1 MSNVIEKSN
10 SYRPDIQGLRAIA
23 ILIVVCYHS
32 GIFFKSGFVGV
43 DVFFAI
49 SGYVISSSLIRE
61 IEGNGRISVSQFYAR
76 RIRRLLPALAV
87 MLSVVLFASTW
98 LSAFSARVQ
107 TVRTGMFATF
117 SAANLFLFR
126 FRPDGYFVVGEKTN
140 ALLHTWSLS
149 IEEQFYLLFP
159 ILMIVAMQVVQKYS
173 MSIRV
178 GIRYVCGLVGVISLA
193 ICVGSSIGRFP
204 EVSGKF
210 SRILGTTSVDAR
222 FAFYLPFARAWEF
235 LAGVALAT
243 FSFQSARN
251 IGKSITAYLGLALI
265 IGSALFLNDATSFP
279 GFWALLPIVGA
290 LNLLSACRTKG
301 PVNALLTSRAM
312 CWIGDRSY
320 GWYLWH
326 WPMIQFTK
334 PFWPDNRFAST
345 SAALF
350 ALVPA
355 AISYRWIENRLRSS
369 LVWRTKNKMGLLIA
383 CSLLVPL
390 LMGATSRDLSP
401 ELDYHLD
408 AKMGCEYGDLA
419 NLDPH
424 GKCAIPVA
432 DSNGYAVL
440 IGDSHAGMLSEG
452 FVTASHEIGLDAVI
466 AVNGNRPFLYRPWD
480 MDTTKTE
487 YPFRALESW
496 ANGKVKPS
504 IVVIGQVKYL
514 ETVGAESSS
523 WSDQFI
529 PILKELETLGI
540 AVVVAAPAWN
550 MGVTPRAC
558 SILQVT
564 ISKCPASANLSTFG
578 LDNGRGAMVDQ
589 WRIAVNS
596 VHNSVLMDTLPVLC
610 PNLECSTRRDGNWWW
625 RDEAHIS
632 ISASNALAP
641 LIAEKMLEA
650 QRLVK

>member
-1 MSNVIEKSN
+1 MSNVMEKSN

-23 ILIVVCYHS
+23 ILVVICYHS
-32 GIFFKSGFVGV
+32 GIFFKSGFIGV

-61 IEGNGRISVSQFYAR
+61 IESNGRISISQFYAR

-87 MLSVVLFASTW
+87 MLSIVLFASTW
-98 LSAFSARVQ
+98 LSALSARVQ

-159 ILMIVAMQVVQKYS
+159 IFMIVAIPLAQKFS
-173 MSIRV
+173 VDIKV
-178 GIRYVCGLVGVISLA
+178 GIRYVCGLVGVISLV
-193 ICVGSSIGRFP
+193 ICIGASIGRFP

-210 SRILGTTSVDAR
+210 SRILGTTSIDAR

-235 LAGVALAT
+235 LAGVVLAT

-251 IGKSITAYLGLALI
+251 IRKSITAYLGLALI
-265 IGSALFLNDATSFP
+265 IGSALFLHDATSFP
-279 GFWALLPIVGA
+279 GFWALIPIIGA
-290 LNLLSACRTKG
+290 LNLLSAGHTNG
-301 PVNALLTSRAM
+301 PVNSLLTSRAM

-326 WPMIQFTK
+326 WPMIQFIK

-355 AISYRWIENRLRSS
+355 AISYRWIENRFRSS
-369 LVWRTKNKMGLLIA
+369 HVWRTKNNMGLLIS

-401 ELDYHLD
+401 ELNYHLD
-408 AKMGCEYGDLA
+408 SKMGCEYGDLA
-419 NLDPH
+419 NLDPR
-424 GKCAIPVA
+424 GKCAIPVTG
-432 DSNGYAVL
+432 SHGYAVL

-466 AVNGNRPFLYRPWD
+466 AVNGNHPFLFRPWD
-480 MDTTKTE
+480 METTRNE
-487 YPFRALESW
+487 YPYQAIESW
-496 ANGKVKPS
+496 VDRDVKPS
-504 IVVIGQVKYL
+504 VVVIAQSGYAMGN
-514 ETVGAESSS
+514 TDGSS
-523 WSDQFI
+523 WSVQFI
-529 PILKELETLGI
+529 PILKRLSELGI
-540 AVVVAAPAWN
+540 PAVVAEAAVGAN
-550 MGVTPRAC
+550 IEPRSC
-558 SILQVT
+558 SPLQDLVG
-564 ISKCPASANLSTFG
+564 KCPADIARTTSI
-578 LDNGRGAMVDQ
+578 LDENRSGRTVEESKAV
-589 WRIAVNS
+589 RAVN
-596 VHNSVLMDTLPVLC
+596 NAVLMDTLPVLC
-610 PNLECSTRRDGNWWW
+610 PATDCPMRRNGEWWW
-625 RDEAHIS
+625 RDSAHIS
-632 ISASNALAP
+632 ITASHVLAP
-641 LIAEKMLEA
+641 LIAKKMLEA
-650 QRLVK
+650 QQLIK

>member
-1 MSNVIEKSN
+1 MSDVMEKSN

-23 ILIVVCYHS
+23 IFVVVCYHS

-61 IEGNGRISVSQFYAR
+61 IESNGRISISQFYAR

-87 MLSVVLFASTW
+87 MLSIVLFASTW
-98 LSAFSARVQ
+98 LSALSARVQ

-159 ILMIVAMQVVQKYS
+159 ILMIIAIPLAQKSS
-173 MSIRV
+173 MDIRV

-193 ICVGSSIGRFP
+193 ICIGASIGRFP

-210 SRILGTTSVDAR
+210 SRILGTTSIDAR

-235 LAGVALAT
+235 LAGVVLAT

-251 IGKSITAYLGLALI
+251 IRKSITAYLGLALI
-265 IGSALFLNDATSFP
+265 IGSALFLHDATSFP
-279 GFWALLPIVGA
+279 GFWSLIPIVGA
-290 LNLLSACRTKG
+290 LNLLSTGRTKG
-301 PVNALLTSRAM
+301 PVNSLLTSRAM

-326 WPMIQFTK
+326 WPMIQFVK
-334 PFWPDNRFAST
+334 PLWPDNRFAST
-345 SAALF
+345 TAALV

-355 AISYRWIENRLRSS
+355 AISYTWIENRFRSS
-369 LVWRTKNKMGLLIA
+369 PAWRAKNKMVLLIA

-390 LMGATSRDLSP
+390 FMGATSTDFSP
-401 ELDYHLD
+401 ELNYHLD

-419 NLDPH
+419 NLDPR
-424 GKCAIPVA
+424 GKCAIPVTG
-432 DSNGYAVL
+432 SHGYAVL

-452 FVTASHEIGLDAVI
+452 FVTASHKIGLDAVI
-466 AVNGNRPFLYRPWD
+466 AVNGNHPFLFRPWD
-480 MDTTKTE
+480 METTRNE
-487 YPFRALESW
+487 YSYQAIESW
-496 ANGKVKPS
+496 VDRDVKPS
-504 IVVIGQVKYL
+504 VVVIAQSGYAM
-514 ETVGAESSS
+514 ETSNGSA

-529 PILKELETLGI
+529 PILKRLEELAI
-540 AVVVAAPAWN
+540 PVVVTERSVVVDIEPRFCSKLQDFVGMCSADIEWATSDLNKNRYLQSVEEQISIAAVSNA
-550 MGVTPRAC
+550 
-558 SILQVT
+558 
-564 ISKCPASANLSTFG
+564 
-578 LDNGRGAMVDQ
+578 
-589 WRIAVNS
+589 
-596 VHNSVLMDTLPVLC
+596 VLMDTLPVLC
-610 PNLECSTRRDGNWWW
+610 PTNYCQMRRNGEWWW
-625 RDEAHIS
+625 RDNAHIS
-632 ISASNALAP
+632 ITASHALVP
-641 LIAEKMLEA
+641 LIANKMLEA
-650 QRLVK
+650 QQLIK

>member
-1 MSNVIEKSN
+1 MEKSN
-10 SYRPDIQGLRAIA
+10 SYRPDIQGLRGIA
-23 ILIVVCYHS
+23 ILVVVCYHS

-61 IEGNGRISVSQFYAR
+61 IEINGRISISQFYAR

-87 MLSVVLFASTW
+87 MLSIVLFASTW
-98 LSAFSARVQ
+98 LSALSARVQ

-159 ILMIVAMQVVQKYS
+159 ILMIVAIPLAQKSS
-173 MSIRV
+173 MDIRV

-193 ICVGSSIGRFP
+193 ICIGASIGRFP

-235 LAGVALAT
+235 LAGAIFAT
-243 FSFQSARN
+243 FSFQSVQNFRR
-251 IGKSITAYLGLALI
+251 SVMAYSGLALI
-265 IGSALFLNDATSFP
+265 IGSALFLHDATSFP
-279 GFWALLPIVGA
+279 GFWALIPIVGG
-290 LNLLSACRTKG
+290 LILLSAGHTDG
-301 PVNALLTSRAM
+301 PVNSLLTSRAM

-326 WPMIQFTK
+326 WPIIQFTK
-334 PFWPDNRFAST
+334 PFWPDNRFAYT
-345 SAALF
+345 TAALF

-355 AISYRWIENRLRSS
+355 AISYRWIENRFRSS
-369 LVWRTKNKMGLLIA
+369 PVWRTKNKMGLLIV

-390 LMGATSRDLSP
+390 LMGATSRELSP

-424 GKCAIPVA
+424 GKCAIPVTG
-432 DSNGYAVL
+432 SHGYAVL

-452 FVTASHEIGLDAVI
+452 FVTASHKIGLDAVI
-466 AVNGNRPFLYRPWD
+466 AVNGNRPFLFRPWD
-480 MDTTKTE
+480 MGTTRNE
-487 YPFRALESW
+487 YPYQAIESW
-496 ANGKVKPS
+496 ADSEVKPS
-504 IVVIGQVKYL
+504 VVVVSQSGYAM
-514 ETVGAESSS
+514 ETSNGSA

-529 PILKELETLGI
+529 PILKLLEELAI
-540 AVVVAAPAWN
+540 PVVVTERS
-550 MGVTPRAC
+550 VVVDIEPRFC
-558 SILQVT
+558 SKLQDFVGMCQADIEWAT
-564 ISKCPASANLSTFG
+564 SDLDKDRYLRSVEEQISIT
-578 LDNGRGAMVDQ
+578 
-589 WRIAVNS
+589 AVSNA
-596 VHNSVLMDTLPVLC
+596 VLMDTLPVLC
-610 PNLECSTRRDGNWWW
+610 PTSYCQMRRNGEWWW
-625 RDEAHIS
+625 RDNNHIS
-632 ISASNALAP
+632 ITASHALVP
-641 LIAEKMLEA
+641 LIAKKMLEA
-650 QRLVK
+650 QQLIK

>member
-1 MSNVIEKSN
+1 MSTASN
-10 SYRPDIQGLRAIA
+10 QSVLYRPDIQGLRAIA
-23 ILIVVCYHS
+23 ILVVVCYHS
-32 GIFFKSGFVGV
+32 GFLFKSGFVGV

-61 IEGNGRISVSQFYAR
+61 IESNGRISISQFYAR

-98 LSAFSARVQ
+98 LSALSARVQ

-159 ILMIVAMQVVQKYS
+159 ILMIVAMQVAQKS
-173 MSIRV
+173 SVNIRV

-193 ICVGSSIGRFP
+193 ICIGSSIGRFP

-235 LAGVALAT
+235 LAGVILAT
-243 FSFQSARN
+243 FTFQSARN
-251 IGKSITAYLGLALI
+251 IEKSITAYLGLALI
-265 IGSALFLNDATSFP
+265 IGSALFLHDATSFP

-290 LNLLSACRTKG
+290 LNLLSASRTKG
-301 PVNALLTSRAM
+301 PVNSLLTSRAM
-312 CWIGDRSY
+312 RWIGDRSY

-334 PFWPDNRFAST
+334 PFWPENRFASI
-345 SAALF
+345 SAAMF

-355 AISYRWIENRLRSS
+355 AMSYRWIENRFRISPA
-369 LVWRTKNKMGLLIA
+369 WRVKNKMVLLIA

-390 LMGATSRDLSP
+390 FMGATSRDLSP

-408 AKMGCEYGDLA
+408 AKMGCQYGALA
-419 NLDPH
+419 NLDPG
-424 GKCAIPVA
+424 GKCALTIA
-432 DSNGYAVL
+432 NSHGYAVL

-452 FVTASHEIGLDAVI
+452 FVTAAHEIGLDAVI
-466 AVNGNRPFLYRPWD
+466 AVNGNHPFLYRPWD
-480 MDTTKTE
+480 MEITRSE
-487 YPFRALESW
+487 YPFLAIEFW
-496 ANGKVKPS
+496 ASAVSKPS
-504 IVVIGQVKYL
+504 VVVIAQSGYVMENSDGY
-514 ETVGAESSS
+514 T

-529 PILKELETLGI
+529 PILKRLDQLGI
-540 AVVVAAPAWN
+540 PTVVSEAAVGAN
-550 MGVTPRAC
+550 IEPRSC
-558 SILQVT
+558 SSLQNYLG
-564 ISKCPASANLSTFG
+564 KCPADIVRKTAV
-578 LDNGRGAMVDQ
+578 LDENRGGRTAEEK
-589 WRIAVNS
+589 IAIGS
-596 VHNSVLMDTLPVLC
+596 VGNAVLMDTLPVLC
-610 PNLECSTRRDGNWWW
+610 PKVDCQMRRDNRWWW
-625 RDEAHIS
+625 RDSAHIS
-632 ISASNALAP
+632 ITASHALAP
-641 LIAEKMLEA
+641 LIAQSMLEV
-650 QRLVK
+650 QHLVK

>member
-1 MSNVIEKSN
+1 MEKSN

-23 ILIVVCYHS
+23 ILVVVCYHS

-61 IEGNGRISVSQFYAR
+61 IEGNGRISISQFYAR
-76 RIRRLLPALAV
+76 RIRRLLPALAI

-98 LSAFSARVQ
+98 LSALSARVQ

-159 ILMIVAMQVVQKYS
+159 LLMIVTILLAQKS
-173 MSIRV
+173 SVNIRV

-193 ICVGSSIGRFP
+193 ICIGSSTGRFP
-204 EVSGKF
+204 EVSGKL

-222 FAFYLPFARAWEF
+222 FAFYLPFTRAWEF
-235 LAGVALAT
+235 LAGVVLAT

-251 IGKSITAYLGLALI
+251 IRKSITAYLGLALI
-265 IGSALFLNDATSFP
+265 IGSALFLHDATSFP
-279 GFWALLPIVGA
+279 GFWALIPIVGA
-290 LNLLSACRTKG
+290 LNLLSTSRTKG
-301 PVNALLTSRAM
+301 PVNSLLTSRAL

-334 PFWPDNRFAST
+334 PFWPDNRFAAA

-355 AISYRWIENRLRSS
+355 AISYSWIESRFRISP
-369 LVWRTKNKMGLLIA
+369 VWRAKNKMALLIA

-390 LMGATSRDLSP
+390 LFGATSRDLSP

-424 GKCAIPVA
+424 GKCAIPVTG
-432 DSNGYAVL
+432 SRGYAVL
-440 IGDSHAGMLSEG
+440 LGDSHAGMLSEG
-452 FVTASHEIGLDAVI
+452 FVTASHKIGLDAVI
-466 AVNGNRPFLYRPWD
+466 AINGNHPFLFRPWD
-480 MDTTKTE
+480 IETTRNE
-487 YPFRALESW
+487 YPFQAIESW
-496 ANGKVKPS
+496 ADKVAKPS
-504 IVVIGQVKYL
+504 VVVIAQSGYAM
-514 ETVGAESSS
+514 ETSNGSA

-529 PILKELETLGI
+529 PILKRLEELAIPIVVTEQS
-540 AVVVAAPAWN
+540 VVVDIE
-550 MGVTPRAC
+550 PRFC
-558 SILQVT
+558 SKLQDFVGM
-564 ISKCPASANLSTFG
+564 CPADIEWATSD
-578 LDNGRGAMVDQ
+578 LDKNRYFRSVEEQ
-589 WRIAVNS
+589 ISITAVSNA
-596 VHNSVLMDTLPVLC
+596 VLMDTLPVLC
-610 PNLECSTRRDGNWWW
+610 PTNYCQMRTNGEWWW
-625 RDEAHIS
+625 RDNAHIS
-632 ISASNALAP
+632 ISASHALAP
-641 LIAEKMLEA
+641 LIAKKMLEA
-650 QRLVK
+650 QQLSK

>member
-10 SYRPDIQGLRAIA
+10 FYRPDIQGLRAIA
-23 ILIVVCYHS
+23 ILVVVCYHS

-61 IEGNGRISVSQFYAR
+61 IESNGRISISQFYAR

-98 LSAFSARVQ
+98 LSEISARVQ

-159 ILMIVAMQVVQKYS
+159 ILMIVAIALAHKSSVN
-173 MSIRV
+173 IRV
-178 GIRYVCGLVGVISLA
+178 GIRYVCGLVGLISLA
-193 ICVGSSIGRFP
+193 ICIGSSIGRFP
-204 EVSGKF
+204 ELSGKF
-210 SRILGTTSVDAR
+210 SQILGTTAVDTR

-235 LAGVALAT
+235 LAGVILAT

-251 IGKSITAYLGLALI
+251 LRKSIMAYSGLALI

-290 LNLLSACRTKG
+290 LNLLSAGRTKG
-301 PVNALLTSRAM
+301 PVNSLLSSRAL

-334 PFWPDNRFAST
+334 PFWPENRWASGC
-345 SAALF
+345 AALL
-350 ALVPA
+350 ALIPA
-355 AISYRWIENRLRSS
+355 AISYRWIENVSRSS
-369 LVWRTKNKMGLLIA
+369 SAWRTKRKMALLISG
-383 CSLLVPL
+383 SLILPL
-390 LMGATSRDLSP
+390 LMGATSKDLSP

-408 AKMGCEYGDLA
+408 AKMGCEYGHLA

-424 GKCAIPVA
+424 GKCAIPVTG
-432 DSNGYAVL
+432 SHGYAVL

-466 AVNGNRPFLYRPWD
+466 AVNGNHPFLFRPWD
-480 MDTTKTE
+480 METTRNE
-487 YPFRALESW
+487 YPYQAIESW
-496 ANGKVKPS
+496 VDRESRPS
-504 IVVIGQVKYL
+504 VVVIAQSGYAMGN
-514 ETVGAESSS
+514 TDGSS
-523 WSDQFI
+523 WSVQFI
-529 PILKELETLGI
+529 PILKRLAELGI
-540 AVVVAAPAWN
+540 AAVVAEAAVGAN
-550 MGVTPRAC
+550 IEPRSC
-558 SILQVT
+558 SPLQDLVG
-564 ISKCPASANLSTFG
+564 KCPADIARATST
-578 LDNGRGAMVDQ
+578 LDENRSGRTIEESKAV
-589 WRIAVNS
+589 RAVN
-596 VHNSVLMDTLPVLC
+596 NAVLMDTLPVLC
-610 PNLECSTRRDGNWWW
+610 PATDCPMRRNGEWLW
-625 RDEAHIS
+625 RDSAHIS
-632 ISASNALAP
+632 ITASHLLAP
-641 LIAEKMLEA
+641 LIAKKMLEA
-650 QRLVK
+650 QQLTK

>member
-1 MSNVIEKSN
+1 MEKSN

-23 ILIVVCYHS
+23 ILVVVCYHS

-61 IEGNGRISVSQFYAR
+61 IEGNGRISISQFYAR
-76 RIRRLLPALAV
+76 RIRRLLPALAI

-98 LSAFSARVQ
+98 LSALSARVQ

-159 ILMIVAMQVVQKYS
+159 LLMIVTILLAQKS
-173 MSIRV
+173 SVNIRV

-193 ICVGSSIGRFP
+193 ICIGSSIGRFP
-204 EVSGKF
+204 EVSGKL

-222 FAFYLPFARAWEF
+222 FAFYLPFTRAWEF
-235 LAGVALAT
+235 LAGVVLAT

-251 IGKSITAYLGLALI
+251 IRKSITAYLGLALI
-265 IGSALFLNDATSFP
+265 IGSALFLHDATSFP
-279 GFWALLPIVGA
+279 GFWALIPIVGA
-290 LNLLSACRTKG
+290 LNLLSTSRTKG
-301 PVNALLTSRAM
+301 PVNSLLTSRAL

-334 PFWPDNRFAST
+334 PFWPDNGFAAT

-355 AISYRWIENRLRSS
+355 AISYSWIESRFRISP
-369 LVWRTKNKMGLLIA
+369 VWRAKNKMALLIA

-390 LMGATSRDLSP
+390 LFGATSRDLSP

-408 AKMGCEYGDLA
+408 SKMGCEYGDLA

-424 GKCAIPVA
+424 GKCAIPVTG
-432 DSNGYAVL
+432 SHGYAVL

-452 FVTASHEIGLDAVI
+452 FVTASHEIGLDAII
-466 AVNGNRPFLYRPWD
+466 AVNGNHPFLFRPWD
-480 MDTTKTE
+480 MNMTRNE
-487 YPFRALESW
+487 YPYQAIESW
-496 ANGKVKPS
+496 VDREVRPS
-504 IVVIGQVKYL
+504 VVVIAQSGYAMGN
-514 ETVGAESSS
+514 TDGSS
-523 WSDQFI
+523 WSVQFI
-529 PILKELETLGI
+529 PILNRLAELGI
-540 AVVVAAPAWN
+540 PAVVVEAAVGAN
-550 MGVTPRAC
+550 IEPRSC
-558 SILQVT
+558 SPLQDFVGR
-564 ISKCPASANLSTFG
+564 CPADIARSTLI
-578 LDNGRGAMVDQ
+578 LDENRSGRTVEERKAVD
-589 WRIAVNS
+589 S
-596 VHNSVLMDTLPVLC
+596 VDNAVLMDTLPVLC
-610 PNLECSTRRDGNWWW
+610 PSSECQMRRNGEWLW
-625 RDEAHIS
+625 RDSAHIS
-632 ISASNALAP
+632 ITASLALAP
-641 LIAEKMLEA
+641 LIAKNMLEA
-650 QRLVK
+650 QQLKK

>member
-1 MSNVIEKSN
+1 MSSAGNQDNV
-10 SYRPDIQGLRAIA
+10 YRPDIQGLRAIA
-23 ILIVVCYHS
+23 ILVVICYHS
-32 GIFFKSGFVGV
+32 GIFFKSGFIGV

-61 IEGNGRISVSQFYAR
+61 IESNGRISISQFYAR

-87 MLSVVLFASTW
+87 MLSIVLFASTW
-98 LSAFSARVQ
+98 LSALSARVQ

-159 ILMIVAMQVVQKYS
+159 IFMIVAIPLAQKFS
-173 MSIRV
+173 VDIKV
-178 GIRYVCGLVGVISLA
+178 GIRYVCGLVGVISLV
-193 ICVGSSIGRFP
+193 ICIGASIGRFP

-210 SRILGTTSVDAR
+210 SRILGTTSIDAR

-235 LAGVALAT
+235 LAGVVLAT

-251 IGKSITAYLGLALI
+251 IRKSITAYLGLALI
-265 IGSALFLNDATSFP
+265 IGSALFLHDATSFP
-279 GFWALLPIVGA
+279 GFWALIPIIGA
-290 LNLLSACRTKG
+290 LNLLSAGHTNG
-301 PVNALLTSRAM
+301 PVNSLLTSRAM

-326 WPMIQFTK
+326 WPMIQFIK

-355 AISYRWIENRLRSS
+355 AISYRWIENRFRSS
-369 LVWRTKNKMGLLIA
+369 HVWRTKNNMGLLIS

-401 ELDYHLD
+401 ELNYHLD
-408 AKMGCEYGDLA
+408 SKMGCEYGDLA
-419 NLDPH
+419 NLDPR
-424 GKCAIPVA
+424 GKCAIPVTG
-432 DSNGYAVL
+432 SHGYAVL

-466 AVNGNRPFLYRPWD
+466 AVNGNHPFLFRPWD
-480 MDTTKTE
+480 METTRNE
-487 YPFRALESW
+487 YPYQAIESW
-496 ANGKVKPS
+496 VDRDVKPS
-504 IVVIGQVKYL
+504 VVVIAQSGYAMGN
-514 ETVGAESSS
+514 TDGSS
-523 WSDQFI
+523 WSVQFI
-529 PILKELETLGI
+529 PILKRLSELGI
-540 AVVVAAPAWN
+540 PAVVAEAAVGAN
-550 MGVTPRAC
+550 IEPRSC
-558 SILQVT
+558 SPLQDLVG
-564 ISKCPASANLSTFG
+564 KCPADIARTTSI
-578 LDNGRGAMVDQ
+578 LDENRSGRTVEESKAV
-589 WRIAVNS
+589 RAVN
-596 VHNSVLMDTLPVLC
+596 NAVLMDTLPVLC
-610 PNLECSTRRDGNWWW
+610 PATDCPMRRNGEWWW
-625 RDEAHIS
+625 RDSAHIS
-632 ISASNALAP
+632 ITASHVLAP
-641 LIAEKMLEA
+641 LIAKKMLEA
-650 QRLVK
+650 QQLIK

>member
-1 MSNVIEKSN
+1 MEKSN

-23 ILIVVCYHS
+23 ILVVVCYHS

-61 IEGNGRISVSQFYAR
+61 IESNGRISISQFYAR

-87 MLSVVLFASTW
+87 MLSIVLFASTW
-98 LSAFSARVQ
+98 LSALSARVQ

-159 ILMIVAMQVVQKYS
+159 ILMIVAIPLAQKS
-173 MSIRV
+173 LMDIRV

-193 ICVGSSIGRFP
+193 ICIGASIGRFP

-235 LAGVALAT
+235 LAGVVLAT
-243 FSFQSARN
+243 FSFQSVRN
-251 IGKSITAYLGLALI
+251 IRKSITAYLGLALI
-265 IGSALFLNDATSFP
+265 IGSALFMNDATSFP
-279 GFWALLPIVGA
+279 GFWALIPIVGA
-290 LNLLSACRTKG
+290 LNLLSASRTNG
-301 PVNALLTSRAM
+301 PVNSLLTSRAM

-326 WPMIQFTK
+326 WPMIQFIK

-355 AISYRWIENRLRSS
+355 AISYRWIENRFRSS
-369 LVWRTKNKMGLLIA
+369 PAWRAKNKMMFLIA

-390 LMGATSRDLSP
+390 FMGATSRDLSP

-408 AKMGCEYGDLA
+408 AKMGCQYGDLT
-419 NLDPH
+419 NLDPL
-424 GKCAIPVA
+424 GKCAIPVI
-432 DSNGYAVL
+432 DSHGYAVL

-452 FVTASHEIGLDAVI
+452 FVTASHKIGLDAVI
-466 AVNGNRPFLYRPWD
+466 AVNGNHPFLFRPWD
-480 MDTTKTE
+480 MEMTRNE
-487 YPFRALESW
+487 YPYQAIESW
-496 ANGKVKPS
+496 VDGVAKPS
-504 IVVIGQVKYL
+504 VVVIAQSGYAMGN
-514 ETVGAESSS
+514 TDGSS
-523 WSDQFI
+523 WSVQFI
-529 PILKELETLGI
+529 PILKRLAELGI
-540 AVVVAAPAWN
+540 PAVVAEAAVGAKIE
-550 MGVTPRAC
+550 PRSC
-558 SILQVT
+558 SPLQDLVGKCSADIARTTVILDENRSGRV
-564 ISKCPASANLSTFG
+564 IEESKAV
-578 LDNGRGAMVDQ
+578 R
-589 WRIAVNS
+589 AVN
-596 VHNSVLMDTLPVLC
+596 NAVLMDTLPVLC
-610 PNLECSTRRDGNWWW
+610 PSTECQMHRNGEWWW

-632 ISASNALAP
+632 ITASYALAP
-641 LIAEKMLEA
+641 LIAKKMLEA
-650 QRLVK
+650 QQLIK

>member
-1 MSNVIEKSN
+1 M
-10 SYRPDIQGLRAIA
+10 YRLDIQGLRAIA
-23 ILIVVCYHS
+23 ILVVVCYHS
-32 GIFFKSGFVGV
+32 GVFFKSGFIGV

-61 IEGNGRISVSQFYAR
+61 IEKNGKISISQFFAR

-98 LSAFSARVQ
+98 LSALSARVQ
-107 TVRTGMFATF
+107 TVRTGFFATF
-117 SAANLFLFR
+117 SSANLFLFR

-159 ILMIVAMQVVQKYS
+159 ILMIVAILLAQKS
-173 MSIRV
+173 SVNISV
-178 GIRYVCGLVGVISLA
+178 GIRYVCGLVGLVSFA
-193 ICVGSSIGRFP
+193 ICVGSSIGGFP
-204 EVSGKF
+204 EISGNLN
-210 SRILGTTSVDAR
+210 RILGTTSLDAR
-222 FAFYLPFARAWEF
+222 FAFYLPITRAWEF
-235 LAGVALAT
+235 LAGVILAT
-243 FSFQSARN
+243 FSFESTRN
-251 IGKSITAYLGLALI
+251 VKNFIVTYSGMALI
-265 IGSALFLNDATSFP
+265 IGSALFLHNATSFP
-279 GFWALLPIVGA
+279 GFWALIPVVGS
-290 LNLLSACRTKG
+290 LNLLSACRTDG
-301 PVNALLTSRAM
+301 LVNSFLSSKAM

-334 PFWPDNRFAST
+334 PFWPDNSFASAC
-345 SAALF
+345 AALF

-355 AISYRWIENRLRSS
+355 AISYRWIENVFRGSP
-369 LVWRTKNKMGLLIA
+369 VWRAKNKMALLISG
-383 CSLLVPL
+383 SLILPL

-408 AKMGCEYGDLA
+408 EKMGCQYGDLT
-419 NLDPH
+419 NLDPL
-424 GKCAIPVA
+424 GKCAIPV
-432 DSNGYAVL
+432 SGSHGYAVL

-578 LDNGRGAMVDQ
+578 LDNGRGATVDQ
-589 WRIAVNS
+589 WRLAVNS
-596 VHNSVLMDTLPVLC
+596 VHNSLLMDTLPVLC

-632 ISASNALAP
+632 ITASNALAP

>member
-1 MSNVIEKSN
+1 MSNVMEKSN
-10 SYRPDIQGLRAIA
+10 SYRPDIQGLRAVA
-23 ILIVVCYHS
+23 ILVVVCYHS

-61 IEGNGRISVSQFYAR
+61 IEGNGRINISQFYAR

-98 LSAFSARVQ
+98 LSAISSRVQ

-159 ILMIVAMQVVQKYS
+159 ILMIVAMQVAQKS
-173 MSIRV
+173 SVNIRV
-178 GIRYVCGLVGVISLA
+178 GIRYVCGLVSVISLV
-193 ICVGSSIGRFP
+193 ICIGSSIGRFP

-235 LAGVALAT
+235 LAGVILAT

-265 IGSALFLNDATSFP
+265 IGSALFLHDATSFP
-279 GFWALLPIVGA
+279 GFWALIPIVGA
-290 LNLLSACRTKG
+290 LNLLSASRTKG
-301 PVNALLTSRAM
+301 PVNSLLTSRAM

-326 WPMIQFTK
+326 WPMIQFIK
-334 PFWPDNRFAST
+334 PFWPDNRFASF

-350 ALVPA
+350 AIVPA

-369 LVWRTKNKMGLLIA
+369 PAWRVKNKMVLLIA

-390 LMGATSRDLSP
+390 LMGARSRDLSP
-401 ELDYHLD
+401 ELDNHLD

-419 NLDPH
+419 NLDPQ

-432 DSNGYAVL
+432 GSNGYAVL

-452 FVTASHEIGLDAVI
+452 FVTASHNIGLDAVI
-466 AVNGNRPFLYRPWD
+466 ANNSNHPFLFRPWD
-480 MDTTKTE
+480 METTRNE
-487 YPFRALESW
+487 YPYQAVESW
-496 ANGKVKPS
+496 VNVDSKPS
-504 IVVIGQVKYL
+504 VVVIAQSGYAMK
-514 ETVGAESSS
+514 TPNGST

-529 PILKELETLGI
+529 PILKRLEELAI
-540 AVVVAAPAWN
+540 PVVVTERS
-550 MGVTPRAC
+550 VVVDIEPRFC
-558 SILQVT
+558 SKLQGFLGM
-564 ISKCPASANLSTFG
+564 CPADIEWATSD
-578 LDNGRGAMVDQ
+578 LDKNRYLQSVEEQ
-589 WRIAVNS
+589 ISITAVSNA
-596 VHNSVLMDTLPVLC
+596 VLMDTLPVLC
-610 PNLECSTRRDGNWWW
+610 PTADCQMLRDGKWWW
-625 RDEAHIS
+625 RDNAHIS
-632 ISASNALAP
+632 ITASHALAP
-641 LIAEKMLEA
+641 LIAKKMLEA
-650 QRLVK
+650 QQLTK

>member
-1 MSNVIEKSN
+1 MSNVMEKSN

-23 ILIVVCYHS
+23 IFVVVCYHS

-61 IEGNGRISVSQFYAR
+61 IESNGRISISQFYAR

-87 MLSVVLFASTW
+87 MLSIVLFASTW
-98 LSAFSARVQ
+98 LSALSARVQ

-159 ILMIVAMQVVQKYS
+159 ILMIVAIPLAQKS
-173 MSIRV
+173 SVNIRV

-193 ICVGSSIGRFP
+193 ICIGASIGRFP

-210 SRILGTTSVDAR
+210 SRILGTTSIDAR

-235 LAGVALAT
+235 LAGVVLAT

-251 IGKSITAYLGLALI
+251 IRKSITAYLGLALI
-265 IGSALFLNDATSFP
+265 IGSALFLHDATSFP
-279 GFWALLPIVGA
+279 GFWALIPIVGA
-290 LNLLSACRTKG
+290 LNLLSAGHTNG
-301 PVNALLTSRAM
+301 PVNSLLTSRAM

-355 AISYRWIENRLRSS
+355 AISYRWIENRFRSS
-369 LVWRTKNKMGLLIA
+369 PVWRTKNKMGLLIS

-390 LMGATSRDLSP
+390 LMGATSRDLLP
-401 ELDYHLD
+401 ELNYHLD
-408 AKMGCEYGDLA
+408 SKMGCEYGDLA
-419 NLDPH
+419 NLDPR
-424 GKCAIPVA
+424 GKCAIPVTG
-432 DSNGYAVL
+432 SHGYAVL

-452 FVTASHEIGLDAVI
+452 FVTASHKIGLDAVI
-466 AVNGNRPFLYRPWD
+466 AVNGNHPFLFRPWD
-480 MDTTKTE
+480 KETTRNE
-487 YPFRALESW
+487 YPYQAIESW
-496 ANGKVKPS
+496 VDRDTKPS
-504 IVVIGQVKYL
+504 VVVIAQSGYAMGN
-514 ETVGAESSS
+514 TDGSS
-523 WSDQFI
+523 WSVQFI
-529 PILKELETLGI
+529 PILKRLAELGI
-540 AVVVAAPAWN
+540 PAVVAEAAVGAN
-550 MGVTPRAC
+550 IEPRSC
-558 SILQVT
+558 SPLQNLVG
-564 ISKCPASANLSTFG
+564 KCPADVARTTSI
-578 LDNGRGAMVDQ
+578 LDENRSGRTIEESRAV
-589 WRIAVNS
+589 RAVN
-596 VHNSVLMDTLPVLC
+596 NAVLMDTLPVLC
-610 PNLECSTRRDGNWWW
+610 PSSECQMRRNGEWLW
-625 RDEAHIS
+625 RDSAHIS
-632 ISASNALAP
+632 ITASHALAP
-641 LIAEKMLEA
+641 LIAKKMLEA
-650 QRLVK
+650 QQLIK

>member
-1 MSNVIEKSN
+1 MSNVMEKSN

-61 IEGNGRISVSQFYAR
+61 IEGNGRIRVSQFYAR

-98 LSAFSARVQ
+98 LSAITARVQ
-107 TVRTGMFATF
+107 TIRTGIFATF
-117 SAANLFLFR
+117 SASNLFLFR

-173 MSIRV
+173 VNIRV

-193 ICVGSSIGRFP
+193 ICIGSSIGRFP

-235 LAGVALAT
+235 LAGVILAT
-243 FSFQSARN
+243 FSFKSARN

-265 IGSALFLNDATSFP
+265 IGSALFLHDATSFP
-279 GFWALLPIVGA
+279 GFWALIPIVGA
-290 LNLLSACRTKG
+290 LNLLSASRTKG
-301 PVNALLTSRAM
+301 PVNSLLTSKAM

-369 LVWRTKNKMGLLIA
+369 PVWRTKNKMGLLIA

-452 FVTASHEIGLDAVI
+452 FVTASHKIGLDAVI
-466 AVNGNRPFLYRPWD
+466 AVNGNNPFLFRPWD
-480 MDTTKTE
+480 METTRNE
-487 YPFRALESW
+487 YPYQAIESW
-496 ANGKVKPS
+496 EYREVKPS
-504 IVVIGQVKYL
+504 VVVIAQSGYVMGN
-514 ETVGAESSS
+514 TDGSS
-523 WSDQFI
+523 WSVQFI
-529 PILKELETLGI
+529 PILKRLAELGI
-540 AVVVAAPAWN
+540 PAVVAEAAVGAN
-550 MGVTPRAC
+550 IEPRSC
-558 SILQVT
+558 SPLQDLVG
-564 ISKCPASANLSTFG
+564 KCPANISRSTLI
-578 LDNGRGAMVDQ
+578 LDENRSGRTIEEMK
-589 WRIAVNS
+589 AVVS
-596 VHNSVLMDTLPVLC
+596 VNNAVLMDALPVLC
-610 PNLECSTRRDGNWWW
+610 PSSECQMRRNGEWWW
-625 RDEAHIS
+625 RDNAHIS
-632 ISASNALAP
+632 ITASPALEP
-641 LIAEKMLEA
+641 LIAK
-650 QRLVK
+650 

>member
-1 MSNVIEKSN
+1 MSSAGNQDN
-10 SYRPDIQGLRAIA
+10 LYRPDIQGLRAIA

-43 DVFFAI
+43 DVFFVI

-61 IEGNGRISVSQFYAR
+61 IEGNGKIGVSQFYAR

-87 MLSVVLFASTW
+87 MLSIVLFASTW
-98 LSAFSARVQ
+98 FSALSARVQ

-159 ILMIVAMQVVQKYS
+159 ILMIVAIALAYKSSVD
-173 MSIRV
+173 IRV
-178 GIRYVCGLVGVISLA
+178 GIRYVCGLVGLISLA
-193 ICVGSSIGRFP
+193 ICIGASFGRFP

-210 SRILGTTSVDAR
+210 SQVLGTTSIDAR

-235 LAGVALAT
+235 LAGVILAT
-243 FSFQSARN
+243 FSFSSARSVS
-251 IGKSITAYLGLALI
+251 KSLTAYLGLALI
-265 IGSALFLNDATSFP
+265 IGSALFLHNATSFP
-279 GFWALLPIVGA
+279 GFWALIPIVGA
-290 LNLLSACRTKG
+290 LNLLSVGRING
-301 PVNALLTSRAM
+301 PLNSLLTSRAM

-345 SAALF
+345 FAALF

-355 AISYRWIENRLRSS
+355 AISYRWIENRFRSS
-369 LVWRTKNKMGLLIA
+369 PVWRVKNKMVLLIA

-401 ELDYHLD
+401 ELDHHLD

-432 DSNGYAVL
+432 GSNGYAVL

-452 FVTASHEIGLDAVI
+452 FVTASHKIGLDAVI
-466 AVNGNRPFLYRPWD
+466 GVNGNHPFLFRPWD
-480 MDTTKTE
+480 METTRNE
-487 YPFRALESW
+487 YPYRAIESW
-496 ANGKVKPS
+496 VDRDVKPS
-504 IVVIGQVKYL
+504 VVVIAQSGYAMGN
-514 ETVGAESSS
+514 TDGSS
-523 WSDQFI
+523 WSVQFI
-529 PILKELETLGI
+529 PILKRLAELGI
-540 AVVVAAPAWN
+540 PAVVAEAAVGAN
-550 MGVTPRAC
+550 IEPRSC
-558 SILQVT
+558 SPLQDLVG
-564 ISKCPASANLSTFG
+564 KCPADIARATSI
-578 LDNGRGAMVDQ
+578 LDENRSGRTIEESKAVRAVDN
-589 WRIAVNS
+589 A
-596 VHNSVLMDTLPVLC
+596 VLMDTLPVLC
-610 PNLECSTRRDGNWWW
+610 PVTDCQMRREGEWWW
-625 RDEAHIS
+625 RDSAHIS
-632 ISASNALAP
+632 ITASHALAP
-641 LIAEKMLEA
+641 LIAKKMLEA
-650 QRLVK
+650 QQLTK

>member
-1 MSNVIEKSN
+1 MSSAGNQDN
-10 SYRPDIQGLRAIA
+10 LYRPDIQGLRAIA
-23 ILIVVCYHS
+23 ISVVVCYHS
-32 GIFFKSGFVGV
+32 GFFFKSGFVGV

-61 IEGNGRISVSQFYAR
+61 IESNGRISISQFYAR

-98 LSAFSARVQ
+98 LSALSARVQ

-159 ILMIVAMQVVQKYS
+159 ILMIVAIALAYKSSVD
-173 MSIRV
+173 IRV
-178 GIRYVCGLVGVISLA
+178 GIRYVCGLVGVISLV
-193 ICVGSSIGRFP
+193 ICIGASIGRFP

-210 SRILGTTSVDAR
+210 SRILGTTSIDAR

-235 LAGVALAT
+235 LAGVVLAT

-251 IGKSITAYLGLALI
+251 IRKSITAYLGLALI
-265 IGSALFLNDATSFP
+265 IGSALFLHDATSFP
-279 GFWALLPIVGA
+279 GFWALIPIIGA
-290 LNLLSACRTKG
+290 LNLLSAGHTNG
-301 PVNALLTSRAM
+301 PVNSLLTSRAM

-326 WPMIQFTK
+326 WPMIQFIK

-355 AISYRWIENRLRSS
+355 AISYRWIENRFRSS
-369 LVWRTKNKMGLLIA
+369 PVWRTKNKMGFLIV

-390 LMGATSRDLSP
+390 LMGASSRELSP
-401 ELDYHLD
+401 DLDYHLD

-424 GKCAIPVA
+424 GKCAIPVTG
-432 DSNGYAVL
+432 SRGYAVL

-466 AVNGNRPFLYRPWD
+466 AVNGNHPFLFRPWD
-480 MDTTKTE
+480 METTRNE
-487 YPFRALESW
+487 YPYQAIESW
-496 ANGKVKPS
+496 VDRDVKPS
-504 IVVIGQVKYL
+504 VVVIAQSGYAMGN
-514 ETVGAESSS
+514 TDGSS
-523 WSDQFI
+523 WSVQFI
-529 PILKELETLGI
+529 PILKRLAELGI
-540 AVVVAAPAWN
+540 AVVVVKAAVGADIE
-550 MGVTPRAC
+550 PRSC
-558 SILQVT
+558 SPLQDLVG
-564 ISKCPASANLSTFG
+564 KCPADIARATSI
-578 LDNGRGAMVDQ
+578 LDENRSGRTIEESKAV
-589 WRIAVNS
+589 RAVN
-596 VHNSVLMDTLPVLC
+596 NAVLMDTLPVLC
-610 PNLECSTRRDGNWWW
+610 PATDCPMRRNGEWWW
-625 RDEAHIS
+625 RDSAHIS
-632 ISASNALAP
+632 ITASHVLAP
-641 LIAEKMLEA
+641 LIAKKMLEA
-650 QRLVK
+650 QQLIK